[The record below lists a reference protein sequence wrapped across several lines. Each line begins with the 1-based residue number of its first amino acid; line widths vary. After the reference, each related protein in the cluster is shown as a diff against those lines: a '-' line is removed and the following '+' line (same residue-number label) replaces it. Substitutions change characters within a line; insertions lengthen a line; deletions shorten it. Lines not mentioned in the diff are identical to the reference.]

1 MQWFLRPGRRTRQS
15 GRQRCAANDSF
26 AEKTNIIFA
35 DEFYFSLF
43 EQDWLAGSKQTALK
57 DPYQVVLTEERAKT
71 YFGNLPANDIIG
83 KQITYDDS
91 IKTTVSGIVK
101 DQTEKATDFRFKGS
115 FHWLQ

>member
-1 MQWFLRPGRRTRQS
+1 MPVAGSQSPAEFKRQT
-15 GRQRCAANDSF
+15 D
-26 AEKTNIIFA
+26 IIYA

-43 EQDWLAGSKQTALK
+43 ESDWLAGSKQTALK

-91 IKTTVSGIVK
+91 IKTIVSGIVK
-101 DQTEKATDFRFKGS
+101 DQAKKAT
-115 FHWLQ
+115 